1 LQCGVR
7 IWEVL
12 FINQFWI
19 TQTIKITTMITN
31 DSTENENKAFT
42 DASTNDS
49 KNLIKESITTD
60 SDTMSNLNQIEDEN
74 DFVRSR

>member
-1 LQCGVR
+1 
-7 IWEVL
+7 
-12 FINQFWI
+12 
-19 TQTIKITTMITN
+19 MITN